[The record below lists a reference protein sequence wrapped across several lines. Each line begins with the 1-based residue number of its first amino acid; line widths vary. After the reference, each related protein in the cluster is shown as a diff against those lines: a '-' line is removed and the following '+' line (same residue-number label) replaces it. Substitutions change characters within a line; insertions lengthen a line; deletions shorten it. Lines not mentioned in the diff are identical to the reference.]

1 MGSNSSK
8 PGKNKP
14 TELAKLMRQSS
25 QSNALDSLD
34 YEFLTAQTGFS
45 LHDIKRISD
54 KFKETNSD
62 GKLNKTE
69 FIKFYAE
76 LNSEK
81 REMLDKIAE
90 FVFKCFD
97 KDNNESI
104 TFNEFIVIYISFE
117 IFIKLKILKFFKY
130 FLYS

>member
-76 LNSEK
+76 L
-81 REMLDKIAE
+81 
-90 FVFKCFD
+90 KCFD